1 MDVVLLVAS
10 LAVILVAAE
19 LFTNGIEWFGHKLNL
34 AEGAVGSVL
43 AAVATAMPETLIPVI
58 AILGPVFSGGP
69 VESSHAIGLGA
80 ILGAPF
86 MLSTLA
92 MFVTGI
98 AIVVFSRRGRRGTE
112 MRVDVGILG
121 RDVGFF
127 VVGYGIAIGTAFL
140 PASLGWLKWVAAAV
154 LLVLYAI
161 YVRAHFT
168 DEAAETDPEELN
180 TLHLSRLPGA
190 GPDLDAG
197 PRARSTLEIDAFAGD
212 HSITGHEP
220 SMRLI
225 VIQILLALGLIILG
239 AQVFVGAVEHLSTV
253 IGLDPTILALI
264 IAPIATELPEK
275 FNSVLWVR
283 NGKDTLAMG
292 NITGAMVFQSC
303 IPAVLGLL
311 FTEWTFT
318 PERLIVFASAGV
330 AFVSTI
336 LIFGNMVRSGRLSA
350 WYLLIGGPLYLLYVF
365 LALLTPLG
373 TGVGAVH

>member
-1 MDVVLLVAS
+1 MDIVLLLGS
-10 LAVILVAAE
+10 LAIILVAAE
-19 LFTNGIEWFGHKLNL
+19 LFTNGIEWLGHKLNL

-58 AILGPVFSGGP
+58 AILGPVILGTPS
-69 VESSHAIGLGA
+69 ESSHAIGVGA

-98 AIVVFSRRGRRGTE
+98 AIIIFARRGRRGTE
-112 MRVDVGILG
+112 MKVNVKVLG

-127 VVGYGIAIGTAFL
+127 VVGYAIAIGTAFL
-140 PASLGWLKWVAAAV
+140 PAELTWLKWVAAA
-154 LLVLYAI
+154 LLVVIYAV

-168 DEAAETDPEELN
+168 DAAEESDPEELAQ
-180 TLHLSRLPGA
+180 LHLSRLSEGQS
-190 GPDLDAG
+190 GITSD
-197 PRARSTLEIDAFAGD
+197 TLEIDAFEGD
-212 HSITGHEP
+212 VSITGREP

-225 VIQILLALGLIILG
+225 VVQVVLALGLIIVG

-303 IPAVLGLL
+303 LPTVLGLL
-311 FTEWTFT
+311 FTDWAFSAGTA
-318 PERLIVFASAGV
+318 IVFASAGV

-336 LIFGNMVRSGRLSA
+336 LIFGNMLRQGHLNA
-350 WYLLIGGPLYLLYVF
+350 WYLLIGGPLYLLYIY
-365 LALLTPLG
+365 LALFTDLG
-373 TGVGAVH
+373 ASAAPIH

>member
-1 MDVVLLVAS
+1 VDIVLLIAS
-10 LAVILVAAE
+10 LAIILIAAE

-58 AILGPVFSGGP
+58 AILGPVLLGGTAT
-69 VESSHAIGLGA
+69 ESSSAVGVGA

-98 AIVVFSRRGRRGTE
+98 AVVIFSRRRGRTTD
-112 MRVDVGILG
+112 MRVNTVVLG

-127 VVGYGIAIGTAFL
+127 VVGYGVAIGTAFL
-140 PASLGWLKWVAAAV
+140 PQEVAWLKWVAAGF
-154 LLVLYAI
+154 LFVLYAV
-161 YVRAHFT
+161 YVRLHFT
-168 DEAAETDPEELN
+168 DTPEEGEAEHLN
-180 TLHLSRLPGA
+180 PLLLTRVPALS
-190 GPDLDAG
+190 G
-197 PRARSTLEIDAFAGD
+197 PRMLEIDAFHGA
-212 HSITGHEP
+212 HSLTGGEP
-220 SMRLI
+220 RMPI
-225 VIQILLALGLIILG
+225 VVAQVVLALGLMVVG

-283 NGKDTLAMG
+283 TGKDTLAMG

-303 IPAVLGLL
+303 VPSVLGLL
-311 FTEWTFT
+311 FTTWTFS
-318 PERLIVFASAGV
+318 EGSAIHFASAGV
-330 AFVSTI
+330 AFIATI
-336 LIFGNMVRSGRLSA
+336 LIFGGMVLRGRLTA
-350 WYLLIGGPLYLLYVF
+350 WALLIGGPLYLLYLY
-365 LALLTPLG
+365 LALFTPLG
-373 TGVGAVH
+373 ASAAPVH